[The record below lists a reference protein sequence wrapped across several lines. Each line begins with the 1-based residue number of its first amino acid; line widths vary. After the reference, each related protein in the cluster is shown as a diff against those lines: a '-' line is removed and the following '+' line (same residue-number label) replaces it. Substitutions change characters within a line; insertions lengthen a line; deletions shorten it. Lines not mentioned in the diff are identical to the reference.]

1 MKSMIQAAMLAL
13 TLGYLSPWGNAADA
27 VAKRGDGSG
36 SFDLSF
42 GGGTPQ
48 KLVSE
53 MEKASGLKLNVL
65 IPPELTDARIPP
77 MELRSVSVES
87 VFDSLNVIGRNS
99 MNSMAWI
106 RATGGNGNI
115 WVLAR
120 AADNR
125 KTQAFYVGHL
135 LKKFKIDDI
144 TTAVQTTW
152 QLGGKEAK
160 AELKYH
166 QETQLLIALGHPEQ
180 LNTTENVLAQLERA
194 IEPAQLEP
202 GKTDGVKSPDN
213 KKGKSAA
220 QP

>member
-1 MKSMIQAAMLAL
+1 MKKMIRAAMLAL
-13 TLGYLSPWGNAADA
+13 TLGYLSPLAHGADA
-27 VAKRGDGSG
+27 EAKRADGSG

-65 IPPELTDARIPP
+65 IPPEQTDARIPP

-87 VFDSLNVIGRNS
+87 VFDSLNVIWRSS
-99 MNSMAWI
+99 MNSMLWL
-106 RATGGNGNI
+106 RTSSGGNI

-120 AADNR
+120 ATDNR

-180 LNTTENVLAQLERA
+180 LSTTANILAQLELA
-194 IEPAQLEP
+194 IEPARIEP
-202 GKTDGVKSPDN
+202 GKTDGVKNPDN
-213 KKGKSAA
+213 KTGKSAA

>member
-1 MKSMIQAAMLAL
+1 MKKMIRAAMLAL
-13 TLGYLSPWGNAADA
+13 TLGYLSPLAHGADA
-27 VAKRGDGSG
+27 EAKRADGSG

-65 IPPELTDARIPP
+65 IPPEQTDARIPP

-87 VFDSLNVIGRNS
+87 VFDSLNVIWRSS
-99 MNSMAWI
+99 MNSMLWL
-106 RATGGNGNI
+106 RTSSGGNI

-120 AADNR
+120 ATDNR
-125 KTQAFYVGHL
+125 RTQAFYVGHL

-152 QLGGKEAK
+152 QLGGKE
-160 AELKYH
+160 
-166 QETQLLIALGHPEQ
+166 EQ
-180 LNTTENVLAQLERA
+180 LTTTENVLAQLERA
-194 IEPAQLEP
+194 IEPARLEP
-202 GKTDGVKSPDN
+202 GKPDGVKSSDS
-213 KKGKSAA
+213 KQGKSSAR
-220 QP
+220 P